1 MEENTRIVIPH
12 YLKQKLATLVTNSA
26 LLQSLLIIFSILV
39 CGLIALAQKAD
50 IVATVDGREIRRSEV
65 DELLLV
71 QIMPLEQQLY
81 AIRKA
86 ALENL
91 VVTVLLESEASRRGV
106 SLDEL
111 RKALTASNEI
121 VKPTEVEDA
130 LAENLAA
137 FGSMSRD
144 EAKERLRLDLETQK
158 RLANYKQ
165 VVAELRQKAV
175 VRIYLEE
182 PRWPL
187 ALSLKKAPV
196 LGGNNSPVTIFE
208 FADFQCPYCR
218 ESQRILKQLL
228 KDHGQDVKLVFK
240 HLPLDIHTQAFAAA
254 RAAFCAGEQDRFWEY
269 HDALFTTTSLDT
281 TALQKTARSLK
292 LDLQTFDACLTSDHS
307 LDAIN
312 RDRREGAYLGIS
324 STPTFFVNGKMLQG
338 VIGLDGFRSLIE
350 QELNLARSKSPSS
363 ASGSS
368 DLRRKK

>member
-1 MEENTRIVIPH
+1 MIPH
-12 YLKQKLATLVTNSA
+12 YLNRKFTTLGINNAS
-26 LLQSLLIIFSILV
+26 LQSLQIIFTIIV
-39 CGLIALAQKAD
+39 CGLIAFAQKD
-50 IVATVDGREIRRSEV
+50 EVVATVDGREIRRSEV
-65 DELLLV
+65 DELLLS

-91 VVTVLLESEASRRGV
+91 VITALLEAEAAKRGV

-111 RKALTASNEI
+111 RKALTAKTEN
-121 VKPTEVEDA
+121 VKPDEVEDA

-158 RLANYKQ
+158 RLASYNQ
-165 VVAELRQKAV
+165 VVGELRQKAV
-175 VRIYLEE
+175 VKIYLEE

-187 ALSLKKAPV
+187 AQRANRAPV
-196 LGGNNSPVTIFE
+196 LGDKSSPVTIFE

-218 ESQRILKQLL
+218 ESQRVLKQLL
-228 KDHGQDVKLVFK
+228 KDHGQNVKLIFK
-240 HLPLDIHTQAFAAA
+240 HLPLEMHTQAFAAA

-269 HDALFTTTSLDT
+269 HDALFTTSSLDT
-281 TALQKTARSLK
+281 TVLQKTARALK
-292 LDLQTFDACLTSDHS
+292 LDLKTFDACLRSDHS
-307 LDAIN
+307 SDAVN
-312 RDRREGAYLGIS
+312 RDRREAAYLGIS
-324 STPTFFVNGKMLQG
+324 STPTFFVNGKMVQG

-350 QELNLARSKSPSS
+350 QELNLARSGSPSS
-363 ASGSS
+363 VSGFP

>member
-1 MEENTRIVIPH
+1 MVIPH
-12 YLKQKLATLVTNSA
+12 NLKRKLKTSVINFA
-26 LLQSLLIIFSILV
+26 LPQSLLIIFSILA
-39 CGLIALAQKAD
+39 CGLTASAQKAD
-50 IVATVDGREIRRSEV
+50 IVATVGGREIRRSEV
-65 DELLLV
+65 DELLLA

-86 ALENL
+86 ALDNL
-91 VVTVLLESEASRRGV
+91 VITVLLESEASRRGLT
-106 SLDEL
+106 LDEL
-111 RKALTASNEI
+111 RKALTATSEI

-187 ALSLKKAPV
+187 ALSSKQAPV

-218 ESQRILKQLL
+218 ESQRVLKQLL

-240 HLPLDIHTQAFAAA
+240 HLPLEMHTQAFAAA

-269 HDALFTTTSLDT
+269 HDALFTTSSLD
-281 TALQKTARSLK
+281 ANVLQKTARSLK
-292 LDLQTFDACLTSDHS
+292 LDLQTFDACLISDHS
-307 LDAIN
+307 KDAIN
-312 RDRREGAYLGIS
+312 RDRREAAYLGIS

-350 QELNLARSKSPSS
+350 QELNLAQSGSPSS
-363 ASGSS
+363 VSGFP

>member
-1 MEENTRIVIPH
+1 MVIPH
-12 YLKQKLATLVTNSA
+12 NLKQKSATSVINAA
-26 LLQSLLIIFSILV
+26 LLQSLLISSSILV
-39 CGLIALAQKAD
+39 CGLIAVAQKAD

-65 DELLLV
+65 DGQLLA

-91 VVTVLLESEASRRGV
+91 VIMALLESEAAKRGV
-106 SLDEL
+106 SLEEL
-111 RKALTASNEI
+111 RKALTTSNEI
-121 VKPTEVEDA
+121 VKATEVEDA

-165 VVAELRQKAV
+165 VVAELRQKAAV
-175 VRIYLEE
+175 KIYLEE

-196 LGGNNSPVTIFE
+196 LGGNNVPVTIFE

-269 HDALFTTTSLDT
+269 HDALFTTSSLDT
-281 TALQKTARSLK
+281 TVLQRTARSLK
-292 LDLQTFDACLTSDHS
+292 LDLQAFDACLTSDQS

-312 RDRREGAYLGIS
+312 RDRREAAYLGIS

-350 QELNLARSKSPSS
+350 QELNIARSESPSS
-363 ASGSS
+363 ASSSS